1 MSKTDRTIDRRKALK
16 QIAVGGAVIATIK
29 PGDTLAGT
37 HRHVHVASPASAAAP
52 PWTPSF
58 FNSHQNETVAILA
71 ELIIPATD
79 TPGARAAKVNEFIDL
94 MLGHEEAAAKREFIR
109 GLEWIDRKSRE
120 LYGVNFKD
128 SSSEQ
133 QNALLVTL
141 ASEKK
146 TAPEDQP
153 GVEFFNSIKGYTIS
167 GYYTSEIGLI
177 KELGYTGNSYLA
189 EFSGCTHPEHQK

>member
-1 MSKTDRTIDRRKALK
+1 
-16 QIAVGGAVIATIK
+16 
-29 PGDTLAGT
+29 
-37 HRHVHVASPASAAAP
+37 
-52 PWTPSF
+52 
-58 FNSHQNETVAILA
+58 
-71 ELIIPATD
+71 
-79 TPGARAAKVNEFIDL
+79 
-94 MLGHEEAAAKREFIR
+94 
-109 GLEWIDRKSRE
+109 
-120 LYGVNFKD
+120 VNFKD

-177 KELGYTGNSYLA
+177 KELGYKGNSYLA
-189 EFSGCTHPEHQK
+189 EFPGCTHPEHQK